1 MKVTAISV
9 QAKDKNRVNV
19 SIDGK
24 YELSLNISQLVDL
37 GIKVGQDYSADEIAA
52 LRQESDFGKI
62 YARSLDYC
70 LVRPRSLREV
80 SEYLYKKT
88 RPVRNA
94 KGDMKPGLSIELKNR
109 VLERLID
116 KEFIDDEKFTRY
128 WVENRSLKKGTSL
141 RKLKNELLLKGVE
154 SEIIERVISESGRND
169 TEELNKIILK
179 KRANYS
185 DKNKFISYLARL
197 GFRYDDIKNALD

>member
-109 VLERLID
+109 VLERLIE